1 LKTAV
6 VSLFDWSIF
15 QIYSVAAE
23 AKSSSIKER
32 LLDPIHRSQQL
43 SALVLV
49 SILLCFLDCHL
60 VPTTDL
66 FAEMGDH
73 GAVIVVT
80 SKEQWDKILAEN
92 SDAAVV
98 VSQELSCEVLS
109 SLLMHVWV
117 SSIEE
122 KV

>member
-1 LKTAV
+1 M
-6 VSLFDWSIF
+6 
-15 QIYSVAAE
+15 
-23 AKSSSIKER
+23 
-32 LLDPIHRSQQL
+32 
-43 SALVLV
+43 
-49 SILLCFLDCHL
+49 
-60 VPTTDL
+60 PTTDRS
-66 FAEMGDH
+66 AEMGDH